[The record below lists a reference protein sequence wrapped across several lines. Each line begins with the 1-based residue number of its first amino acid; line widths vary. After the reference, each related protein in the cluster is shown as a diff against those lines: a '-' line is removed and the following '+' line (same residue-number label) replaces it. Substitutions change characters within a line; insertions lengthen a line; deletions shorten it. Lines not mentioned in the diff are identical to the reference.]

1 MSRMG
6 AYGSP
11 IFKAVQQKRCT
22 ALYFQRV
29 HPVIAYSPSL
39 RGGFAYQSMGFDWH
53 TPPGQQPPT
62 TKLATTIRATMHIV
76 IRFIVF
82 LLIFGDSGFVWM
94 RGLYRMHVKS
104 GHSADC
110 PEIWTFSDRFFVP
123 ISHSKSI
130 MLYYPSASLF
140 SDTYLLIHR
149 DTEFSRL
156 KLNISNLLFLRVLFN
171 PQRCL
176 WPVLTRILYRPL
188 LVRNGMVTINHGY
201 RYLGHVENRWL

>member
-1 MSRMG
+1 VLALGSHGILYAAPTPEGCTAQYHSPTAPDCRSRASAATVRHVYRHSRLYSTGVPMLALLQVDCQARRLLLDAG
-6 AYGSP
+6 GRVLHHVCYISYGSP

-82 LLIFGDSGFVWM
+82 LLIFGDSGFV
-94 RGLYRMHVKS
+94 
-104 GHSADC
+104 
-110 PEIWTFSDRFFVP
+110 
-123 ISHSKSI
+123 
-130 MLYYPSASLF
+130 
-140 SDTYLLIHR
+140 
-149 DTEFSRL
+149 
-156 KLNISNLLFLRVLFN
+156 
-171 PQRCL
+171 
-176 WPVLTRILYRPL
+176 
-188 LVRNGMVTINHGY
+188 
-201 RYLGHVENRWL
+201 